1 MDLKLVMGID
11 VGASGIKGGIV
22 DTSTGEML
30 TERLKVATPMPS
42 TPMAMA
48 RAFKELV
55 NMHQWKD
62 GLIGVGFPSIVID
75 GVALSA
81 ANIDAQW
88 IGTNIEKVF
97 GDVTGCPV
105 VAVNDA
111 DAAGIAEVQFG
122 VGKDEKG
129 TVILITIGSG
139 LGSAV
144 FTDGHLVRNTEFGHF
159 ILKGKV
165 AEHYASDK
173 ARQEEKLSW
182 EEWGERFNRYLL
194 HLNRL
199 MSPNVII
206 LGGGTS
212 KKYDKF
218 SAQITLNVPIK
229 IANYRNKAGAIG
241 AAIYASQEM
250 RKRSDTTKAE
260 FVK

>member
-22 DTSTGEML
+22 DTTTGEML
-30 TERLKVATPMPS
+30 TERLKVATPMPA

-62 GLIGVGFPSIVID
+62 GLIGVGFPSIVIN
-75 GVALSA
+75 GIALSA

-88 IGTNIEKVF
+88 IGTNIEKIF

-111 DAAGIAEVQFG
+111 DAAGIAEIQFG
-122 VGKDEKG
+122 VGKGEGG

-173 ARQEEKLSW
+173 VRQEEKLSW
-182 EEWGERFNRYLL
+182 EEWGERFNSYLL

-199 MSPNVII
+199 MSPNLII

-212 KKYDKF
+212 KKFAKF
-218 SAQITLNVPIK
+218 SQNITLDVPIK
-229 IANYRNKAGAIG
+229 VANYRNKAGAIG

-250 RKRSDTTKAE
+250 RKRNASAE
-260 FVK
+260 A